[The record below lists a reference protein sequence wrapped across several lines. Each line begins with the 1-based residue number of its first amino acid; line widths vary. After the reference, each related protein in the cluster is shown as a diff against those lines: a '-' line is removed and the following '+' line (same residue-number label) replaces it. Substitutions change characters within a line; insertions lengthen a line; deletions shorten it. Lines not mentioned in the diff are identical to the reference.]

1 MIVIPQ
7 LIIYLNLIQKP
18 RECAELNIFLNE
30 KDNKIKS
37 ILLINN
43 ILKNNNIEEND
54 FSNDTLFSTN
64 ESLPIATDYS
74 TIINFIKNIISHNN
88 IDEDST
94 IERIIEYVKKIQMK
108 EMEEKLF
115 KLLDMRNNIKFN
127 DDNDKLKIDKFQ
139 TISNYPLVSTINIL
153 FTCHIMS
160 TLLYIL

>member
-64 ESLPIATDYS
+64 ESLPTATDYS
-74 TIINFIKNIISHNN
+74 TIINFIKNIISHNH

-94 IERIIEYVKKIQMK
+94 IERIIEYMKKIQMK
-108 EMEEKLF
+108 EMEEKWF
-115 KLLDMRNNIKFN
+115 KLLDIRNSVKFN

-139 TISNYPLVSTINIL
+139 TLVIIL
-153 FTCHIMS
+153 CCQHLIYH
-160 TLLYIL
+160 LLVIKR